1 MRQLLVFLALAAP
14 VIGTAQGPVNR
25 LTPAE
30 KKEGYVLLFDGR
42 DLAGWDGNPALWSVK
57 DGMIVGS
64 TEGHAITH
72 NTFLIGKKEFA
83 NFILQADIRLR
94 NHNSGIQFR
103 SAVLPEWV
111 MTGYQA
117 DASDVGDKS
126 GWGNLYE
133 EKGRGRK
140 LMKTQDEGW
149 QKAKAIVH
157 PGEWNHYEIVA
168 QGTHVKL
175 KLNGVVTM
183 DLQDDKAARGF
194 LGFQLHLGPPM
205 EVFFR
210 NVKLKPLP

>member
-1 MRQLLVFLALAAP
+1 MRPMIVLLALAAP
-14 VIGTAQGPVNR
+14 VIAAAQGPANR
-25 LTPAE
+25 LTADE
-30 KKEGYVLLFDGR
+30 KKEGYILLFNGK
-42 DLAGWDGNPALWSVK
+42 DLEGWDGNPALWSVK
-57 DGMIVGS
+57 DGMIAGS
-64 TEGHAITH
+64 TEGHPITH
-72 NTFLIGKKEFA
+72 NTFLIGKKEYS

-103 SAVLPEWV
+103 SVSLPEWV

-117 DASDVGDKS
+117 DASDMEEKS

-149 QKAKAIVH
+149 QKAKAVVRT
-157 PGEWNHYEIVA
+157 GDWNHYEILA
-168 QGTHVKL
+168 QGNHLQL
-175 KLNGVVTM
+175 KLNGVVTI
-183 DLQDDKAARGF
+183 DLHDDKAATGF
-194 LGFQLHLGPPM
+194 IGFQLHMGPPM

>member
-1 MRQLLVFLALAAP
+1 MRELLVLLALAAP
-14 VIGTAQGPVNR
+14 VIGAAQGPNR
-25 LTPAE
+25 LTAAE
-30 KKEGYVLLFDGR
+30 KKAGYVLLFDGK
-42 DLAGWDGNPALWSVK
+42 DLAGWEGNPALWSVK
-57 DGMIVGS
+57 DGMIMGS
-64 TEGHAITH
+64 TEGHPITH
-72 NTFLIGKKEFA
+72 NTFLISKKEYS

-103 SAVLPEWV
+103 SVVLPEWV

-117 DASDVGDKS
+117 DASDVGEKS

-149 QKAKAIVH
+149 QKAKTIVH
-157 PGEWNHYEIVA
+157 PGEWNSYEILA
-168 QGTHVKL
+168 QGSHLQL

-183 DLQDDKAARGF
+183 DLQDEKAARGF
-194 LGFQLHLGPPM
+194 IGFQLHLGPPM